1 MAKDLKAKKYEIDV
15 IFDAALAAAGLD
27 PFSYKGDVNGIGKD
41 FQLLID
47 QNLGWIDFH
56 LKMKRGEGDQDGV
69 FTTDVLQWLS
79 AEGKPIPAPD
89 SFAVQRS
96 TDDLATLIN
105 INRVE
110 LKDSQVTFNFELG
123 VVYKGKTF
131 TSPDPTIINV
141 DPTGGGGF
149 LLEEPVPEMVSA
161 VS

>member
-15 IFDAALAAAGLD
+15 LFDAALAAAGLD
-27 PFSYKGDVNGIGKD
+27 PFSYKGDIEGKGKD

-47 QNLGWIDFH
+47 QNLGWIDLH
-56 LKMKRGEGDQDGV
+56 LKTQNAKDDAAAVFSTGV
-69 FTTDVLQWLS
+69 IQWLS
-79 AEGKPIPAPD
+79 PQGTPD
-89 SFAVQRS
+89 PTPVSFAVQRS
-96 TDDLATLIN
+96 ADDLATLVN

-110 LKDSQVTFNFELG
+110 LKGSQVTFNFEIG
-123 VVYKGKTF
+123 VVYRGKTF

-149 LLEEPVPEMVSA
+149 LLEEPVPVAVSA